1 MKTVRGSLRGAAF
14 SLVEIVLA
22 IGIVSFALLGMM
34 GLVSVSF
41 QSERSSASDT
51 DLAALSQQVFS
62 SLRSRPF
69 TNLSDTNY
77 FFDAD
82 GSLTTNSAGAVYECA
97 VTMAADPSLPAGSFK
112 NARLQFTWPVSAVTR
127 PNTNVFLGGI
137 ANYGN

>member
-1 MKTVRGSLRGAAF
+1 
-14 SLVEIVLA
+14 
-22 IGIVSFALLGMM
+22 MM

-62 SLRSRPF
+62 SLRSLPF
-69 TNLSDTNY
+69 ASLSDTNC

-82 GSLTTNSAGAVYECA
+82 GSLTSSAGAVYKCA
-97 VTMAADPSLPAGSFK
+97 VTLAADPSLPAGSFK
-112 NARLQFTWPVSAVTR
+112 NARLQFTWPVSAVIK

>member
-51 DLAALSQQVFS
+51 DLAALSQQL
-62 SLRSRPF
+62 SL
-69 TNLSDTNY
+69 
-77 FFDAD
+77 
-82 GSLTTNSAGAVYECA
+82 
-97 VTMAADPSLPAGSFK
+97 
-112 NARLQFTWPVSAVTR
+112 
-127 PNTNVFLGGI
+127 I
-137 ANYGN
+137 HI